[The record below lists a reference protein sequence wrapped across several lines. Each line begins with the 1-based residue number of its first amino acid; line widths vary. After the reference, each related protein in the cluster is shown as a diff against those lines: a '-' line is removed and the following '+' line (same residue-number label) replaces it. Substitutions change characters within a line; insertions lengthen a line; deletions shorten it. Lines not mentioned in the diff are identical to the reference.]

1 MFVTRSTED
10 CYNIRA
16 TRHDPEGAMYGT
28 NDGNRE
34 KPGGAG
40 HYPAGSIPGFRIPS
54 LEQDDQDR
62 GIALEMQRRY
72 NLEEDDEW

>member
-1 MFVTRSTED
+1 
-10 CYNIRA
+10 
-16 TRHDPEGAMYGT
+16 MYGT